1 MKYNFVHLHNHTEYS
16 LLDGMIR
23 IPDMVKRAKELGMDS
38 VAITDHGNMFGVVE
52 FYKACKK
59 EGIKPILGSEFYM
72 TSGSRFDKDK
82 HRYHLILLAKNYEG
96 FLNLIKLNSIGFTE
110 GYYYKPRID
119 REVLEKYHDNLI
131 CLSAC
136 IGGEIPSALLEG
148 DMEKAEQTACY
159 FRDLFGEGNFFIELQ
174 YHGLEE
180 EQKALPMLAG
190 LAKKCKIP
198 MVATNDAHYLNKE
211 DAFTHEVLL
220 CIGTKKTIS
229 DEKRMRFG
237 SNEFYFKSEE
247 EMEKIFGDK
256 ALSSSLSNTR
266 VIADQ
271 CNVEISFPGPILP
284 KFAVPDGVFTE
295 EEIQVKFQEKKAIQ
309 ESPDFDK
316 ANARSDEELLRLAKE
331 ELYLYKITN
340 DGIIDRYGENPGSV
354 VMDRM
359 NDELKIICRMQF
371 PGYFLI
377 VWDYIK
383 HARDN
388 GIWVGPGRGSGAGS
402 IVAYALGITN
412 IDPLKY
418 DLLFERFLNPD
429 RISMPDFDVDFCEER
444 RGEVL
449 DYVVEKYGRDK
460 VSNIITFGKM
470 KAKLVVRDVGRV
482 LEIPLQRVNQIGKMI
497 PDAGKTL
504 LDKMKLPE
512 GADLKNIYEN
522 GTEEEKQL
530 LQMSIKLEGLTRQ
543 TGVHACGVVI
553 GKEKITQYVPM
564 QIVKDEKEN
573 STKKDESY
581 VVTTQFPGP
590 MLEECGLV
598 KMDFLGLKT
607 LTLQR
612 NCLELLSREGIS
624 FDLNKI
630 PLNDEKAMELFSR
643 GDTVAVFQ
651 FESPG
656 MRKHLSALKPSR
668 FEDLVAMNA
677 LYRPGPMDYIP
688 SFIKRKL
695 GEEEIAYDHPMME
708 QYLKDT
714 YGITVY
720 QEQVMLLSRALA
732 GFTRGEADTLRKAM
746 GKKQIAVMDKLK
758 IKFKEGCL
766 AKEEFVNGCGDKD
779 PEKLID
785 KVWDDWTAFASY
797 AFNKSHA
804 VCYAYV
810 AYQCGYLKARYPVHF
825 MAAVLSSEIGD
836 PSKICFY
843 INHSR
848 EIGIKVLPPDINKS
862 DVKFTVKDST
872 IVYALNGIKG
882 VGEVAAM
889 SIVEARKKV
898 GKFNDLSHFLENVDL
913 RVVNKAVVDVLI
925 RVGAFDTFGQK
936 RKWMSENLE
945 SLLNDAQQLQ
955 EDERRGQMGLF
966 DFGQMAQDAP
976 LEGVDAEEWDEE
988 YRLFEERDIL
998 GFFVTGSPLDKY
1010 KSFIKEHCQYDSKSI
1025 KSLKIKGFSATATI
1039 AGIIDSVKIRKNN
1052 AGENWAMVTILD
1064 NYGTFEVMVY
1074 KKQYDDFSMLLE
1086 PKKIVYLK
1094 LFCRKRG
1101 ESDLSISV
1109 DTIEDLSQKRFGEVT
1124 ECHVYLRSGKAD
1136 VTELEDFRDDINRV
1150 PGSLKLLFHLKDN
1163 FEREHVL
1170 RAKGFVVPKD
1180 EDFAKMLETKYKFI
1194 SKIRLL

>member
-16 LLDGMIR
+16 LLDGMIK
-23 IPDMVKRAKELGMDS
+23 IPELVKRVKELGMDS
-38 VAITDHGNMFGVVE
+38 VAITDHGNMFGAVE
-52 FYKACKK
+52 FYKECKK
-59 EGIKPILGSEFYM
+59 NKIKPIIGSEFYM

-96 FLNLIKLNSIGFTE
+96 FRNLIALNSIGFTE

-119 REVLEKYHDNLI
+119 REVLEKYHENLI

-136 IGGEIPSALLEG
+136 LGGEIPSALLEG
-148 DMEKAEQTACY
+148 DTEKAEQIACY
-159 FRDLFGEGNFFIELQ
+159 FRDLFGNGNFFIELQ

-180 EQKALPMLAG
+180 EQRILPMLAQI
-190 LAKKCKIP
+190 ANKCKIP
-198 MVATNDAHYLNKE
+198 MAATNDAHYLNKD

-229 DEKRMRFG
+229 DERRMRFG

-247 EMEKIFGDK
+247 EMEKIFGTIP
-256 ALSSSLSNTR
+256 SSLSNTR

-284 KFAVPDGVFTE
+284 KFPVPDGLFSD
-295 EEIQVKFQEKKAIQ
+295 EEIQKKFQEKKAKQ
-309 ESPDFDK
+309 EEPGFDE
-316 ANARSDEELLRLAKE
+316 ANKRSDEELLRLSKE

-340 DGIIDRYGENPGSV
+340 EGIRQRYGENPDSSIIER
-354 VMDRM
+354 MD
-359 NDELKIICRMQF
+359 DELKTICRMQF

-402 IVAYALGITN
+402 IVAYALKITN

-444 RGEVL
+444 RGEVF

-482 LEIPLQRVNQIGKMI
+482 LEIPLQRIKQIGKMI

-504 LDKMKLPE
+504 LKKMELPE
-512 GADLKNIYEN
+512 GAELKNIYEN
-522 GTEEEKQL
+522 GTQEEKRL

-553 GKEKITQYVPM
+553 GKEKITNYVPM
-564 QIVKDEKEN
+564 QIVKDEKEG
-573 STKKDESY
+573 STKKDENY

-590 MLEECGLV
+590 QLEECGLV

-612 NCLELLSREGIS
+612 NCLELLGREGIN
-624 FDLNKI
+624 FDLNEI
-630 PLNDEKAMELFSR
+630 PLNDEKTMELFSR
-643 GDTVAVFQ
+643 GDTIAIFQ

-668 FEDLVAMNA
+668 LEDLVAMNA

-688 SFIKRKL
+688 QFIRRKL

-708 QYLKDT
+708 AYLKDT

-720 QEQVMLLSRALA
+720 QEQVMLLSRTLA

-746 GKKQIAVMDKLK
+746 GKKMVDVMDKMK
-758 IKFKEGCL
+758 IKFHDGCM
-766 AKEEFVNGCGDKD
+766 AKKEFVDGCGDKD
-779 PEKLID
+779 PDKLID
-785 KVWDDWTAFASY
+785 KIWDDWKAFASY

-810 AYQCGYLKARYPVHF
+810 AYQCGYLKAHYPVHF
-825 MAAVLSSEIGD
+825 MAAVLSSEIRD
-836 PSKICFY
+836 PAKICFY

-848 EIGIKVLPPDINKS
+848 EIGIKVLPPDVNCS
-862 DVKFTVKDST
+862 DVKFTVNKDSV
-872 IVYALNGIKG
+872 VYALNGIKG
-882 VGEVAAM
+882 VGEVAAVA
-889 SIVEARKKV
+889 IVEARKKV
-898 GKFNDLSHFLENVDL
+898 GKFKDFAHFLENVDL
-913 RVVNKAVVDVLI
+913 RVVNKAVADVLI
-925 RVGAFDTFGQK
+925 RVGAFDSFGQK

-945 SLLNDAQQLQ
+945 SLLNDAQQRQ
-955 EDERRGQMGLF
+955 EDERHGQMGLF
-966 DFGQMAQDAP
+966 DFAETTEETV
-976 LEGVDAEEWDEE
+976 LEGVDADEWDED

-998 GFFVTGSPLDKY
+998 GFFVTGNPLDKY
-1010 KSFIKEHCQYDSKSI
+1010 KTFIREHCRYDSKSI
-1025 KSLKIKGFSATATI
+1025 KSLKIKGFSVSATI
-1039 AGIIDSVKIRKNN
+1039 AGIVDSVKVRKNQ
-1052 AGENWAMVTILD
+1052 AGETWAIVTISD
-1064 NYGTFEVMVY
+1064 NYGTFEAVIY
-1074 KKQYDDFSMLLE
+1074 KKQYEEFSLLLE
-1086 PKKIVYLK
+1086 PKKVVYLK

-1101 ESDLSISV
+1101 ENQLSFNIDSV
-1109 DTIEDLSQKRFGEVT
+1109 EDLSKKRFGEVT
-1124 ECHVYLRSGKAD
+1124 ECHVYLKKTKAQ
-1136 VTELEDFRDDINRV
+1136 VKELEDFRDDINRI
-1150 PGSLKLLFHLKDN
+1150 PGTLKLLFHLNDN
-1163 FEREHVL
+1163 FDREHVL
-1170 RAKGFVVPKD
+1170 RAKGYTMPKD
-1180 EDFAKMLETKYKFI
+1180 EEFSKMLEDKYRFI
-1194 SKIRLL
+1194 DKIRLL

>member
-23 IPDMVKRAKELGMDS
+23 IPKMVERAKELGMDA
-38 VAITDHGNMFGVVE
+38 VAITDHGNMFGAVE

-59 EGIKPILGSEFYM
+59 AEIKPIIGSEFYM

-96 FLNLIKLNSIGFTE
+96 FLNLITLNSIGFTE

-148 DMEKAEQTACY
+148 DIERAEQTACY
-159 FRDLFGEGNFFIELQ
+159 FRDLFGNGNFFIELQ

-180 EQKALPMLAG
+180 EQKALPMLAEI
-190 LAKKCKIP
+190 AKKCKIP

-247 EMEKIFGDK
+247 EMEKIFGNIP
-256 ALSSSLSNTR
+256 SSLSNTHL
-266 VIADQ
+266 IAEQ
-271 CNVEISFPGPILP
+271 CNVEISFPGPTLP
-284 KFAVPDGVFTE
+284 KFPVPDGIFSE
-295 EEIQVKFQEKKAIQ
+295 EEIQAKFQEKKAIQ
-309 ESPDFDK
+309 EAPDFNS
-316 ANARSDEELLRLAKE
+316 ANKRSDEELLRLAKE
-331 ELYLYKITN
+331 ELYLCKITN
-340 DGIIDRYGENPGSV
+340 DGIIERYGENPGDV
-354 VMDRM
+354 VIDRM
-359 NDELKIICRMQF
+359 TDELKTICRMQF

-383 HARDN
+383 YARDN

-470 KAKLVVRDVGRV
+470 KAKMVVRDVGRV

-504 LDKMKLPE
+504 LEKMKLPE
-512 GADLKNIYEN
+512 GAELKEIYEN
-522 GTEEEKQL
+522 GTQEEKQL
-530 LQMSIKLEGLTRQ
+530 LQMSIQLEDLTRQ

-553 GKEKITQYVPM
+553 GKEKITNYVPM

-573 STKKDESY
+573 SVKKEEDY

-590 MLEECGLV
+590 QLEECGLV

-612 NCLELLSREGIS
+612 NCLELLSKEGIK
-624 FDLNKI
+624 FDLNKV
-630 PLNDEKAMELFSR
+630 PLNEEKTMELFSR
-643 GDTVAVFQ
+643 GDTIAVFQ

-688 SFIKRKL
+688 QFIKRKL

-708 QYLKDT
+708 PYLKDT

-720 QEQVMLLSRALA
+720 QEQVMLQSRALA

-746 GKKQIAVMDKLK
+746 GKKQLAVMDKLK
-758 IKFKEGCL
+758 IKFKDGCL
-766 AKEEFVNGCGDKD
+766 AKEEFVNGCTDKN
-779 PEKLID
+779 PEDLIE
-785 KVWDDWTAFASY
+785 KIWGDWTAFASY

-810 AYQCGYLKARYPVHF
+810 AYQCGYLKAHYPVHF
-825 MAAVLSSEIGD
+825 MAAVLSSEIRD
-836 PSKICFY
+836 PAKICFY

-848 EIGIKVLPPDINKS
+848 EIGVKVLPPDINCS
-862 DVKFTVKDST
+862 DVKFTVNNGT

-882 VGEVAAM
+882 VGEVAALN
-889 SIVEARKKV
+889 IVETRKKV
-898 GKFNDLSHFLENVDL
+898 GKFKNLSHFLENVDL
-913 RVVNKAVVDVLI
+913 RVVNKSVVDILI

-966 DFGQMAQDAP
+966 DFGEMENDS
-976 LEGVDAEEWDEE
+976 LHEGVDVEEWDED

-998 GFFVTGSPLDKY
+998 GFFVTGNPLDKY

-1025 KSLKIKGFSATATI
+1025 KSLKIKSFNTNVTI
-1039 AGIIDSVKIRKNN
+1039 AGIVDDVKIKKSDS
-1052 AGENWAMVTILD
+1052 GDTWALITVSD

-1074 KKQYDDFSMLLE
+1074 KKQYEEFSMLLE

-1101 ESDLSISV
+1101 DNQLSFSA
-1109 DTIEDLSQKRFGEVT
+1109 DKIEDLSTKRFGEVT
-1124 ECHVYLRSGKAD
+1124 ECHVYLRAGKAS
-1136 VTELEDFRDDINRV
+1136 VTELENFRDDINRF
-1150 PGSLKLLFHLKDN
+1150 PGSLKLLFHLNDN
-1163 FEREHVL
+1163 FDREHVL
-1170 RAKGFVVPKD
+1170 RAKGYTMPKD
-1180 EDFAKMLETKYKFI
+1180 QDFAEMLRTKYNFI